1 MFKNSTQI
9 MEFLKTKFEENIAL
23 QYHIVEITE
32 TELNKERERDNRQVF
47 ETIKG

>member
-1 MFKNSTQI
+1 MFENSTQI
-9 MEFLKTKFEENIAL
+9 MEFLKTKFEENIVL